1 MPGQRGPAAVE
12 RGLGLD
18 GLGAGLAAGEDGAPV
33 GVGLLERDLDLLG
46 ARKLFA
52 DYADTP
58 KVSIF
63 GSAVSQFLSNVAVPS
78 ASKLKKRGVSGSRTW
93 V

>member
-1 MPGQRGPAAVE
+1 VVAHSNFSFVASHAFQVATKSFSVMAVPSPHTAFGFSE
-12 RGLGLD
+12 NVITVFGL
-18 GLGAGLAAGEDGAPV
+18 
-33 GVGLLERDLDLLG
+33 
-46 ARKLFA
+46 
-52 DYADTP
+52 
-58 KVSIF
+58 VSIF